1 MNKKNRSSWSL
12 LIVCFLLLSVGIG
25 CGLTGASALSPAAD
39 PTTVSPTATTAS
51 PVATP
56 VPDGNSDPI
65 EAVGTL
71 ESQII
76 AVYEASGPA
85 VVNITNR
92 SYAYGR
98 SMQMIP
104 QEGTGSGFVYDTQ
117 GNIVTNYHVIE
128 NAEELLVTLAEGLVY
143 EAEIVGTD
151 PENDLAVIHIDA
163 GADLPEPVALGDSDQ
178 LKVGQFVIAIGNPF
192 GLEQTLT
199 TGVVSALGR
208 VIESSDGS
216 FIGEAIQTDAAINP
230 GNSGG
235 PLIDLQGRVVGV
247 NSQII
252 SPSGASSGIGF
263 AVSSNTVRRV
273 VSALIADGEYPHPW
287 LGVQLL
293 PLTPTI
299 AQTLREAGMALPV
312 DTGLMVIETAA
323 GSPADD
329 AGIQG
334 SDRTARVGNYQI
346 PVGGDVIIG
355 IDDESVGDFQDL
367 TVYLETETAV
377 GDSAKLTIVRDGAER
392 VVQMTLKQ
400 RPDGH

>member
-1 MNKKNRSSWSL
+1 MNQKTGNAWRL
-12 LIVCFLLLSVGIG
+12 LIVCLLSLTVGIG
-25 CGLTGASALSPAAD
+25 CGLTGASALSPAANS
-39 PTTVSPTATTAS
+39 TTVSPTATTAS
-51 PVATP
+51 PAATP
-56 VPDGNSDPI
+56 FPEGDGDPL

-76 AVYEASGPA
+76 AAYEATGPA

-92 SYAYGR
+92 SYTYGR
-98 SMQMIP
+98 SMQMTP

-143 EAEIVGTD
+143 EAEIAGTD

-163 GADLPEPVALGDSDQ
+163 GPDLPEPVALGNSDE

-208 VIESSDGS
+208 VIESSDGG
-216 FIGEAIQTDAAINP
+216 FIGEVIQTDAAINP

-235 PLIDLQGRVVGV
+235 PLIDLQGCVVGV

-273 VSALIADGEYPHPW
+273 VPALIADGEYPHPW

-299 AQTLREAGMALPV
+299 AQTLREAGMTLPV
-312 DTGLMVIETAA
+312 DTGLMVIETV
-323 GSPADD
+323 GGGPADD

-334 SDRTARVGNYQI
+334 SDRADIDRASDRARGELSGS
-346 PVGGDVIIG
+346 GG
-355 IDDESVGDFQDL
+355 
-367 TVYLETETAV
+367 
-377 GDSAKLTIVRDGAER
+377 R
-392 VVQMTLKQ
+392 
-400 RPDGH
+400 